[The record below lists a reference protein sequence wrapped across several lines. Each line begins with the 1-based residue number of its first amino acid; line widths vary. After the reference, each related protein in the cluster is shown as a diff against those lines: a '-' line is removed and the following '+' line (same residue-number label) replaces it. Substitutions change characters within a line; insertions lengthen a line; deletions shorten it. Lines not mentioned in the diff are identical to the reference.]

1 MGCEKNVQNYKN
13 IIFIIYKNI
22 ILLFIKIEEE
32 IQDEGIE
39 NIFNEVM
46 EKISQIRESDIYP
59 GTNGVQLELE

>member
-39 NIFNEVM
+39 NIFNKVM
-46 EKISQIRESDIYP
+46 EKNSQIRESDIYP
-59 GTNGVQLELE
+59 GTNGIQLELE

>member
-1 MGCEKNVQNYKN
+1 MGREKNVQNYKN
-13 IIFIIYKNI
+13 TIFIIYKNI

-39 NIFNEVM
+39 NIFNKVM

-59 GTNGVQLELE
+59 DTNGIQLELE

>member
-1 MGCEKNVQNYKN
+1 MGREKNVQNYKN

-39 NIFNEVM
+39 NIFNKVM
-46 EKISQIRESDIYP
+46 EKISQIRESDI
-59 GTNGVQLELE
+59 